1 MLKGEVNSRPL
12 AASIMRLLVPDCIVH
27 KRKKSDG
34 KGEESEE
41 VRKSNSVL
49 TVLPSPG
56 KES

>member
-34 KGEESEE
+34 KGEESDE
-41 VRKSNSVL
+41 VRKSNNVL

-56 KES
+56 E